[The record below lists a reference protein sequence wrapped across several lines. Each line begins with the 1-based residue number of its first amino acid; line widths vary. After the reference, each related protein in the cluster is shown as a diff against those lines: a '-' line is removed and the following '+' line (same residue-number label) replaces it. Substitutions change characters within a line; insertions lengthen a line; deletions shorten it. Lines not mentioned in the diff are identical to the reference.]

1 MDFNVSSPFPVVE
14 STLCYFAAFL
24 AQEGLAPSS
33 IKVYLA
39 AVRHMQVLMGLPE
52 PRASSSL
59 PRLKLVLNGI
69 ARARAAAG
77 LPQKPRLPVTVHTL
91 TKLQTVMAGR
101 PPSQNSAMLWAACTL
116 CFFGFF
122 RAGEITI
129 PSKAAYSRDRH
140 LSWGDVC
147 ADSVGEPGCIR
158 VFLKESKCDQLRK
171 GVYVYLGK
179 TDGPLCPVAACM
191 EYMRRRGAV
200 PGPFFRRQDGSP
212 LTKSIFVQLVRS
224 LLSDA
229 GLDASLYSGH
239 SFRIGAATSAAQ
251 AGIQDSTIQA
261 LGRWSSGAF
270 LVYVR
275 TPRSQLAGITR
286 ELARLV

>member
-1 MDFNVSSPFPVVE
+1 MLANLDRAVQKYCTLGIAPSTRRTYRAASGRFHRFCVDFNVSSPFPVVE

-140 LSWGDVC
+140 LS
-147 ADSVGEPGCIR
+147 
-158 VFLKESKCDQLRK
+158 
-171 GVYVYLGK
+171 
-179 TDGPLCPVAACM
+179 
-191 EYMRRRGAV
+191 
-200 PGPFFRRQDGSP
+200 
-212 LTKSIFVQLVRS
+212 
-224 LLSDA
+224 
-229 GLDASLYSGH
+229 
-239 SFRIGAATSAAQ
+239 
-251 AGIQDSTIQA
+251 
-261 LGRWSSGAF
+261 
-270 LVYVR
+270 
-275 TPRSQLAGITR
+275 
-286 ELARLV
+286 